1 MADFGIRP
9 DIALGV
15 KGPAVMSLGDML
27 NVARGAQAYQQA
39 LQLNPVELEKAKAE
53 RDVAVGTAQ
62 PRIKKSQVEA
72 DEATLGLQSKI
83 LSHTRSEIAELLKK
97 KDLKFKDIEDAVVR
111 TVELTEA
118 PENVKREAKVKAMA
132 DFNPNAS
139 IQELRSSLAGAL
151 VKTTSQETQLSS
163 RLPKPEI
170 MDTGGTKLPVAVGNE
185 LVTGVQPG
193 TQVGVGYELQPPPQF
208 QQTETGLVGKFGGGA
223 SRTIPP
229 NQTMFTAPGSPTMGA
244 PGASGIVPRS
254 APGISPAATPTA
266 QPAAQQVAPV
276 LPPAESPAA
285 RAVQGSFQNKGGIQI
300 SPGETVDA
308 YRARVAELTKLP
320 KESVEALNPKN
331 VDSVPNMEYTNDRI
345 IKLLEDKN
353 LQIGPIAKAISDKT
367 GGIGLN
373 AQQQEIMK
381 YLEQRIRQEGAR
393 SNQDQ
398 ESQRSAFG
406 SFGTNKDALRTI
418 IYNDKA
424 ILASQKLFYEGVRN
438 AQGNPNRPNLGS
450 INNFR
455 DQFNALA
462 GDRDLMQYIGIVGTK
477 PFDKLSATDRNQLK
491 LYFSN
496 KSSDFGS
503 LYDDLEG
510 KRAALLKLV
519 RGGK

>member
-1 MADFGIRP
+1 MADFGINP
-9 DIALGV
+9 NIPLGV
-15 KGPAVMSLGDML
+15 KGPTVMSLGDML

-72 DEATLGLQSKI
+72 DEATLGLQAKI

-97 KDLKFKDIEDAVVR
+97 KDLNFKDVEDAVVR
-111 TVELTEA
+111 TVNLTQA
-118 PENVKREAKVKAMA
+118 PEDVRREAIVKTMA

-139 IQELRSSLAGAL
+139 VQELRSSLAGAL
-151 VKTTSQETQLSS
+151 VKTTSQETQLSA

-170 MDTGGTKLPVAVGNE
+170 MDTGGTKLPVAAGNE
-185 LVTGVQPG
+185 LVTGIQPG

-208 QQTETGLVGKFGGGA
+208 QQTETGLVGQFGGGA
-223 SRTIPP
+223 SRPILP
-229 NQTMFTAPGSPTMGA
+229 NQTMFTTPGSPTMGV

-254 APGISPAATPTA
+254 APGVTPAGTPTA
-266 QPAAQQVAPV
+266 QPAVQQTAP
-276 LPPAESPAA
+276 ASPAA
-285 RAVQGSFQNKGGIQI
+285 RAVQGGFENRGGIQI
-300 SPGETVDA
+300 SPGEPVEA
-308 YRARVAELTKLP
+308 YKARVSELSKLP
-320 KESVEALNPKN
+320 REAVEALNPKN
-331 VDSVPNMEYTNDRI
+331 VDSIPNMGYTNDRI

-424 ILASQKLFYEGVRN
+424 ILASQRLFYEGIRN

-462 GDRDLMQYIGIVGTK
+462 SDRDLMQYIGIVGTK
-477 PFDKLSATDRNQLK
+477 PFDKNNLSATDINQLK
-491 LYFSN
+491 LYFSG
-496 KSSDFGS
+496 KYSDFGK

-510 KRAALLKLV
+510 KRSNLLKLV
-519 RGGK
+519 QGGK

>member
-1 MADFGIRP
+1 VADFGIRP

-15 KGPAVMSLGDML
+15 RGPAVMSLGDML

-39 LQLNPVELEKAKAE
+39 LQINPVELEKAKAE

-97 KDLKFKDIEDAVVR
+97 KDLTFKDIEDAVVR
-111 TVELTEA
+111 TVELTQA
-118 PENVKREAKVKAMA
+118 PEDVKREAKVKAMA
-132 DFNPNAS
+132 DFNPNGS

-185 LVTGVQPG
+185 LVTGIQPG
-193 TQVGVGYELQPPPQF
+193 TQVGVGYELQPSPQF
-208 QQTETGLVGKFGGGA
+208 QQTETGLVGKFGGGV

-229 NQTMFTAPGSPTMGA
+229 NQTMFTAPGSPTVGA
-244 PGASGIVPRS
+244 PMVAPAGVAGAAPRV
-254 APGISPAATPTA
+254 A
-266 QPAAQQVAPV
+266 PAAQQVAPV

-320 KESVEALNPKN
+320 KESVEALNPGK
-331 VDSVPNMEYTNDRI
+331 VDSIPNMEYTNDRI

-367 GGIGLN
+367 AGVGLN
-373 AQQQEIMK
+373 SQQQEIMK

-438 AQGNPNRPNLGS
+438 AQGNANRPNLGA